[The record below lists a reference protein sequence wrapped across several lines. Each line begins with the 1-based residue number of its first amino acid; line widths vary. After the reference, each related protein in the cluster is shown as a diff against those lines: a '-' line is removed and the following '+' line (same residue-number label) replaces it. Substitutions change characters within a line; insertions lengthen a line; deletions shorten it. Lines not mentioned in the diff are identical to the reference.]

1 MTGSYTGMH
10 TRAQGTQQD
19 FVRMQIPCDMPLG
32 RLLDLALKQFGF
44 PSLEE
49 QERTHDM
56 VGDFQFKDVPI
67 FAHDTCLTARISEG
81 DMIDLVLY

>member
-10 TRAQGTQQD
+10 TRAQGNDTKI
-19 FVRMQIPCDMPLG
+19 VRMQTPCDIPLG
-32 RLLDLALKQFGF
+32 QLLDLALKQFGF

-49 QERTHDM
+49 QERTLDM
-56 VGDFQFKDVPI
+56 VGDFKFKDVPI